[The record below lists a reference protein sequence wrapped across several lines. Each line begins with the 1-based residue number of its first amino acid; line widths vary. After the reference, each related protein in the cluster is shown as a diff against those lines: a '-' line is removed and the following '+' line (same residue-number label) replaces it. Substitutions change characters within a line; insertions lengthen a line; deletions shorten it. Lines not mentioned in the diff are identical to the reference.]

1 MIPLSVPNL
10 AGNEWLYIKDCLDTN
25 WVSATGSYVDK
36 FERLIAEYTQTKYA
50 VAVSSGTTA
59 LHISL
64 LLAGVEQNDLVIT
77 NNLTFVAT
85 ANAIKYLK
93 ADPILMDITP
103 NTWQIDT
110 DLLTNFLNKECEIK
124 NELCYHK
131 SSKRRVKALLPVH
144 VLGNM
149 AAMDEL
155 IVLSEKYNL
164 TIVEDAAEC
173 LGSIYKQKHAG
184 NWGKMATLS
193 FNGNKIIT
201 TGGGGMILTNDEALA
216 KKAKHLTTQAKA
228 SSFDYFHDDLG
239 YNYRLVNILAAMGV
253 AQVEQLPSFVK
264 RKQEISQR
272 YSDKLML
279 IEGIKIQQINP
290 DVVSNCWQYV
300 ALFPEKLKLIK
311 YLQMQKIEIR
321 PLWIPINR
329 LPIFI
334 NDLYV
339 SKHNHSSKISEMG
352 LMLPCSTSITDHE
365 IDEVINS
372 IFTFYQP

>member
-10 AGNEWLYIKDCLDTN
+10 TGNEWLYIKDCLDTN

-93 ADPILMDITP
+93 ADPILMDITTD
-103 NTWQIDT
+103 TWQMDT
-110 DLLTNFLNKECEIK
+110 KLLAKFLESDCEIK
-124 NELCYHK
+124 DGFCLHK
-131 SSKRRVKALLPVH
+131 ASNRRIKAILPVH

-149 AAMDEL
+149 AIMDEII
-155 IVLSEKYNL
+155 IVSEKYNL

-173 LGSIYKQKHAG
+173 LGSLYQQKHAG

-228 SSFDYFHDDLG
+228 SSFDYYHDDLG

-253 AQVEQLPSFVK
+253 AQVEQLPLFIQ
-264 RKQEISQR
+264 RKQEIAQK
-272 YSDKLML
+272 YNKELIL
-279 IEGIKIQQINP
+279 IEGVKIQQINT

-300 ALFPEKLKLIK
+300 ALFPDKLNLIK
-311 YLQMQKIEIR
+311 YLQTQKIEIR
-321 PLWIPINR
+321 PLWIPINQ
-329 LPIFI
+329 LPIFS

-339 SKHNHSSKISEMG
+339 SEQNNSGKTSELG
-352 LMLPCSTSITDHE
+352 LMLPCSTSITNHE
-365 IDEVINS
+365 IEKVINS
-372 IFTFYQP
+372 IFTFYQT

>member
-103 NTWQIDT
+103 DTWQMDT
-110 DLLTNFLNKECEIK
+110 EILANFLHSECETK
-124 NELCYHK
+124 NDICYHK
-131 SSKRRVKALLPVH
+131 ASNRRIKALLPVH

-155 IVLSEKYNL
+155 ILLSEKYNL
-164 TIVEDAAEC
+164 IIVEDAAES
-173 LGSIYKQKHAG
+173 LGSLYKNKHAG

-228 SSFDYFHDDLG
+228 SSFDYYHDDLG

-253 AQVEQLPSFVK
+253 AQVEQLPSFVQ
-264 RKQEISQR
+264 RKQEITKR
-272 YSDKLML
+272 YDERLTL
-279 IEGIKIQQINP
+279 IEGVKIQQINP

-300 ALFPEKLKLIK
+300 ALFPDKLKLIK
-311 YLQMQKIEIR
+311 HLQTHKIEIR
-321 PLWIPINR
+321 PLWIPINQ
-329 LPIFI
+329 LPIFS

-339 SKHNHSSKISEMG
+339 SEQNYSGKISELG
-352 LMLPCSTSITDHE
+352 LMLPCSTSITNRE
-365 IDEVINS
+365 IDEVIDS

>member
-36 FERLIAEYTQTKYA
+36 FEKLIAEYTQTKYA

-103 NTWQIDT
+103 DTWQIDT
-110 DLLTNFLNKECEIK
+110 ELLANFLATDCEIK
-124 NELCYHK
+124 EGFCYHK
-131 SSKRRVKALLPVH
+131 PSKRRIKALLPVH

-164 TIVEDAAEC
+164 TIVEDAAES
-173 LGSIYKQKHAG
+173 LGSLYKQKHAG

-201 TGGGGMILTNDEALA
+201 TGGGGMILTNDEMLA

-228 SSFDYFHDDLG
+228 SAFDYYHDDLG

-253 AQVEQLPSFVK
+253 AQVEQLPSFVQK
-264 RKQEISQR
+264 KQAIAQR
-272 YSDKLML
+272 YNQKLTL
-279 IEGIKIQQINP
+279 IEGVKIQQISP
-290 DVVSNCWQYV
+290 DILSNYWQYV
-300 ALFPEKLKLIK
+300 AIFPDKLNLIK
-311 YLQMQKIEIR
+311 HLQNQKIEIR
-321 PLWIPINR
+321 PLWIPINK
-329 LPIFI
+329 LPIFS

-339 SKHNHSSKISEMG
+339 STHNYSGKISELG
-352 LMLPCSTSITDHE
+352 LMLPCSTSISDHE

-372 IFTFYQP
+372 IFTFYRT

>member
-36 FERLIAEYTQTKYA
+36 FEQLIAKYTQTKYA

-103 NTWQIDT
+103 DTWQIDT
-110 DLLTNFLNKECEIK
+110 ELLANFLITDCEMK
-124 NELCYHK
+124 DDFCYHK
-131 SSKRRVKALLPVH
+131 PSKRRIKALLPVH

-149 AAMDEL
+149 AAMNEL
-155 IVLSEKYNL
+155 MLLSEKYNL
-164 TIVEDAAEC
+164 TVVEDAAES
-173 LGSIYKQKHAG
+173 LGSLYQHKHAG

-201 TGGGGMILTNDEALA
+201 TGGGGMILTNDENLA

-228 SSFDYFHDDLG
+228 SSFDYYHDDLG

-253 AQVEQLPSFVK
+253 AQVEQLPLFVQKK
-264 RKQEISQR
+264 REITQQ
-272 YSDKLML
+272 YNQKLRL
-279 IEGIKIQQINP
+279 IEGVKIQQICP

-300 ALFPEKLKLIK
+300 ALFPNKLNLIK
-311 YLQMQKIEIR
+311 HLQNQKIEIR
-321 PLWIPINR
+321 PLWIPINK
-329 LPIFI
+329 LPIFS
-334 NDLYV
+334 NDLYI
-339 SKHNHSSKISEMG
+339 STHHHSSRISALG
-352 LMLPCSTSITDHE
+352 LMLPCSTSIADHE
-365 IDEVINS
+365 IDHVINS
-372 IFTFYQP
+372 IFTFYQT

>member
-25 WVSATGSYVDK
+25 WVSATGSYVDR
-36 FERLIAEYTQTKYA
+36 FERLIAEYTNTKYA
-50 VAVSSGTTA
+50 IAMSSGTTA

-103 NTWQIDT
+103 DTWQIDT
-110 DLLTNFLNKECEIK
+110 DLLANFLNYECEIK
-124 NELCYHK
+124 NGFCFHK
-131 SSKRRVKALLPVH
+131 VSKRRIKALLPVH

-149 AAMDEL
+149 AVMDEL
-155 IVLSEKYNL
+155 IVLSKKYNL

-173 LGSIYKQKHAG
+173 LGSLYKQKHAG

-201 TGGGGMILTNDEALA
+201 TGGGGMILTNDETLA

-228 SSFDYFHDDLG
+228 SSFEYFHDDLG

-253 AQVEQLPSFVK
+253 AQVEQLSSFVQ
-264 RKQEISQR
+264 RKQEIAQK
-272 YSDKLML
+272 YNGKLIL
-279 IEGIKIQQINP
+279 IEGLKIQQINP

-300 ALFPEKLKLIK
+300 ALFPDKLNLIK
-311 YLQMQKIEIR
+311 HLQTQKIEIR
-321 PLWIPINR
+321 PLWIPINK
-329 LPIFI
+329 LPIFSK
-334 NDLYV
+334 DLYV
-339 SKHNHSSKISEMG
+339 SVQNNSGKISELG
-352 LMLPCSTSITDHE
+352 LMLPCSTSITNHE

>member
-10 AGNEWLYIKDCLDTN
+10 SGNEWLYIKDCLDTN

-36 FERLIAEYTQTKYA
+36 FEKLIAEYTQTKYA

-93 ADPILMDITP
+93 ADPILMDICP
-103 NTWQIDT
+103 KTWQMDT
-110 DLLTNFLNKECEIK
+110 VLLSNFLENDCELQ
-124 NELCYHK
+124 NGFCFHQAT
-131 SSKRRVKALLPVH
+131 KRRIKAILPVH

-149 AAMDEL
+149 ADMKSLVTLA
-155 IVLSEKYNL
+155 EKYNL
-164 TIVEDAAEC
+164 TIVEDAAES
-173 LGSIYKQKHAG
+173 LGSLYHEKHAG
-184 NWGKMATLS
+184 NWGQMATLS

-201 TGGGGMILTNDEALA
+201 TGGGGMILTNDEKLA

-253 AQVEQLPSFVK
+253 AQVEQLPQFVERK
-264 RKQEISQR
+264 RAIATKYNEQLTKIEGVKIQEIK
-272 YSDKLML
+272 D
-279 IEGIKIQQINP
+279 N
-290 DVVSNCWQYV
+290 VFSNCWQYV
-300 ALFPEKLKLIK
+300 ALFPNKLELIK
-311 YLQMQKIEIR
+311 HLQNEKIEIR
-321 PLWIPINR
+321 PLWISINE
-329 LPIFI
+329 LPIFAK
-334 NDLYV
+334 DLYV
-339 SKHNHSSKISEMG
+339 SDLNNAQQVSQMG
-352 LMLPCSTSITDHE
+352 LMLPCSTSITNHE
-365 IDEVINS
+365 IEKVIVS
-372 IFTFYQP
+372 ILTFYQT

>member
-36 FERLIAEYTQTKYA
+36 FERLIAEYTQIKYA

-77 NNLTFVAT
+77 NNLNFVAT

-110 DLLTNFLNKECEIK
+110 DLLANFLNKECEIK
-124 NELCYHK
+124 NEFCYHK
-131 SSKRRVKALLPVH
+131 SSKRRIKALLPVH

-149 AAMDEL
+149 AAMNEL
-155 IVLSEKYNL
+155 TVLSKKYNL

-173 LGSIYKQKHAG
+173 LGSLYNQKHAG

>member
-36 FERLIAEYTQTKYA
+36 FEQLIAKYTQTKYA

-103 NTWQIDT
+103 DTWQIDT
-110 DLLTNFLNKECEIK
+110 ELLANFLITDCEMK
-124 NELCYHK
+124 DDFCYHK
-131 SSKRRVKALLPVH
+131 PSKRRIKALLPVH

-149 AAMDEL
+149 AAMNEL
-155 IVLSEKYNL
+155 MLLSEKYNL
-164 TIVEDAAEC
+164 TVVEDAAES
-173 LGSIYKQKHAG
+173 LGSLYQHKHAG

-193 FNGNKIIT
+193 FIGNKIIT
-201 TGGGGMILTNDEALA
+201 TGGGGMILTNDENLA

-228 SSFDYFHDDLG
+228 SSFDYYHDDLG

-253 AQVEQLPSFVK
+253 AQVEQLPLFVQKK
-264 RKQEISQR
+264 REITQQ
-272 YSDKLML
+272 YNQKLRL
-279 IEGIKIQQINP
+279 IEGVKIQQICP

-300 ALFPEKLKLIK
+300 ALFPNKLNLIK
-311 YLQMQKIEIR
+311 HLQNQKIEIR
-321 PLWIPINR
+321 PLWIPINK
-329 LPIFI
+329 LPIFS
-334 NDLYV
+334 NDLYI
-339 SKHNHSSKISEMG
+339 STHHHSSRISALG
-352 LMLPCSTSITDHE
+352 LMLPCSTSIADHE
-365 IDEVINS
+365 IDHVINS
-372 IFTFYQP
+372 IFTFYQT

>member
-103 NTWQIDT
+103 DTWQIDT
-110 DLLTNFLNKECEIK
+110 ALLTNFLHSECEIK
-124 NELCYHK
+124 DGFCFHK
-131 SSKRRVKALLPVH
+131 ASKRRIKALLPVH

-155 IVLSEKYNL
+155 IILSQEYNL

-173 LGSIYKQKHAG
+173 LGSLYKQKHAG

-201 TGGGGMILTNDEALA
+201 TGGGGMILTNDETLA

-253 AQVEQLPSFVK
+253 AQIEQLSAFVQ
-264 RKQEISQR
+264 RKQAITQR
-272 YSDKLML
+272 YNDKLTL
-279 IEGIKIQQINP
+279 LEGVRVQQINP

-300 ALFPEKLKLIK
+300 ALFPDKLNLIQH
-311 YLQMQKIEIR
+311 LQTHKIEIR

-329 LPIFI
+329 LPIFV

-339 SKHNHSSKISEMG
+339 SSQNNSGKVSELG
-352 LMLPCSTSITDHE
+352 LMLPCSTSITNHE
-365 IDEVINS
+365 IDNVINS
-372 IFTFYQP
+372 IFTFYHP

>member
-1 MIPLSVPNL
+1 MIPLSVPHL

-144 VLGNM
+144 ILGNM
-149 AAMDEL
+149 AAMEEL

>member
-36 FERLIAEYTQTKYA
+36 FEQLIAEYTNTKYA

-103 NTWQIDT
+103 DTWQIDT
-110 DLLTNFLNKECEIK
+110 DLLATFLDSECEIK
-124 NELCYHK
+124 NDYCFHK
-131 SSKRRVKALLPVH
+131 GSNRRIKALLPVH

-155 IVLSEKYNL
+155 ILLSEKYNL

-173 LGSIYKQKHAG
+173 LGSLYKQKHAG

-201 TGGGGMILTNDEALA
+201 TGGGGMILTNDGVLA
-216 KKAKHLTTQAKA
+216 RKAKHLTTQAKA
-228 SSFDYFHDDLG
+228 SSFDYYHDDLG

-253 AQVEQLPSFVK
+253 AQVEQLPSFVE
-264 RKQEISQR
+264 RKQEIAQR
-272 YSDKLML
+272 YNEKLTL
-279 IEGIKIQQINP
+279 IEGVKIQQINT

-300 ALFPEKLKLIK
+300 ALFPDKLNLIK
-311 YLQMQKIEIR
+311 HLKTQNIEIR
-321 PLWIPINR
+321 PLWIPINK
-329 LPIFI
+329 LPIFV

-339 SKHNHSSKISEMG
+339 SVQNNSGKISELG
-352 LMLPCSTSITDHE
+352 LMLPCSTSITNYE
-365 IDEVINS
+365 IDQVINS
-372 IFTFYQP
+372 IFTFYQA

>member
-36 FERLIAEYTQTKYA
+36 FERLIAEYTNTKYA

-77 NNLTFVAT
+77 NNLTFWAT

-103 NTWQIDT
+103 DTWQIDT
-110 DLLTNFLNKECEIK
+110 DLLTNFLDSECEI
-124 NELCYHK
+124 NNDFCLHK
-131 SSKRRVKALLPVH
+131 ASKRRIKALLPVH

-149 AAMDEL
+149 VAMDEL
-155 IVLSEKYNL
+155 ILLSEKYNL

-173 LGSIYKQKHAG
+173 LGSLYKHKHAG

-228 SSFDYFHDDLG
+228 SSFDYYHDDLG

-253 AQVEQLPSFVK
+253 AQVEQLPSFVE
-264 RKQEISQR
+264 RKQEIAQR
-272 YSDKLML
+272 YNEKLTL
-279 IEGIKIQQINP
+279 IEGIKIQHINA
-290 DVVSNCWQYV
+290 DVVSNYWQYV
-300 ALFPEKLKLIK
+300 ALFPDKLNLIK
-311 YLQMQKIEIR
+311 HLQTQKIEIR
-321 PLWIPINR
+321 PLWIPINK
-329 LPIFI
+329 LPIFV

-339 SKHNHSSKISEMG
+339 SEQNNSGNISEFG
-352 LMLPCSTSITDHE
+352 LMLPCSTSITNHE
-365 IDEVINS
+365 IDQVINS
-372 IFTFYQP
+372 IFTFYQA

>member
-36 FERLIAEYTQTKYA
+36 FEKLIAEYTQTKYA

-103 NTWQIDT
+103 DTWQIDT
-110 DLLTNFLNKECEIK
+110 ELLTNFLATDCEIK
-124 NELCYHK
+124 NGFCYHK
-131 SSKRRVKALLPVH
+131 PSKRRIKALLSVH

-164 TIVEDAAEC
+164 TIVEDAAES
-173 LGSIYKQKHAG
+173 LGSLYKQKHAG

-201 TGGGGMILTNDEALA
+201 TGGGGMILTNDEILA

-228 SSFDYFHDDLG
+228 STFDYYHDDLG

-253 AQVEQLPSFVK
+253 AQVEQLPAFVQK
-264 RKQEISQR
+264 KQAIAQR
-272 YSDKLML
+272 YNQKLTL
-279 IEGIKIQQINP
+279 VEGIKIQQISP
-290 DVVSNCWQYV
+290 EVISNYWQYV
-300 ALFPEKLKLIK
+300 ALFPDKLNLIK
-311 YLQMQKIEIR
+311 HLQNQKIEIR
-321 PLWIPINR
+321 PLWIPINK
-329 LPIFI
+329 LPIFS

-339 SKHNHSSKISEMG
+339 STHNHSHKISALG
-352 LMLPCSTSITDHE
+352 LMLPCSTSITNHE

-372 IFTFYQP
+372 IFTFYQT

>member
-1 MIPLSVPNL
+1 MIPLSVPNIT
-10 AGNEWLYIKDCLDTN
+10 GNEWPYIKDCLDTN

-93 ADPILMDITP
+93 ADSILMDITLD
-103 NTWQIDT
+103 TWQIDT
-110 DLLTNFLNKECEIK
+110 ELLANFLFTECEII
-124 NELCYHK
+124 NEFCYHK
-131 SSKRRVKALLPVH
+131 ASKRRIKALLPVH

-149 AAMDEL
+149 ATMDEL

-173 LGSIYKQKHAG
+173 LGSLYKQKHAG

-228 SSFDYFHDDLG
+228 SSFDYYHDDLG

-253 AQVEQLPSFVK
+253 AQVEQLPAFVQ
-264 RKQEISQR
+264 RKQEIAQR
-272 YSDKLML
+272 YNKRLTL
-279 IEGIKIQQINP
+279 IEGVKIQQINP

-300 ALFPEKLKLIK
+300 ALFPDKLNLIK
-311 YLQMQKIEIR
+311 HLQNQKIEIR
-321 PLWIPINR
+321 PLWIPINK
-329 LPIFI
+329 LPIFS
-334 NDLYV
+334 NDLY
-339 SKHNHSSKISEMG
+339 ISEQNNSGEISELG
-352 LMLPCSTSITDHE
+352 LMLPCSTSITNLE
-365 IDEVINS
+365 IDQVINS
-372 IFTFYQP
+372 IFTFYQA